1 MSLQRYKVS
10 KIGIFSPI
18 YNKQN
23 THNANYRPKRS
34 LSRNTQRKNKQI
46 DENEEITDKTRIK
59 GSNINVK

>member
-23 THNANYRPKRS
+23 THNANFREIMP
-34 LSRNTQRKNKQI
+34 LSSSTERNNKHI
-46 DENEEITDKTRIK
+46 NENEEGT
-59 GSNINVK
+59 